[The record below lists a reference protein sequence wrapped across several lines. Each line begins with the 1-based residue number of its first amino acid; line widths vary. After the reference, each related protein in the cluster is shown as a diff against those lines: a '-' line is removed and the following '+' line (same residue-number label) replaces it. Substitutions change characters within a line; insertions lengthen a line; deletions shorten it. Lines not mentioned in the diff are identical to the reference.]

1 MNPVVRMILRINM
14 QMLKLRWTF
23 LAMLVFVHF
32 AFSWYLLLQAGE
44 TEIIAPFKFYYFYL
58 VTASTVGYGDFSPSS
73 LAGQAAV
80 SLFVIP
86 GGVILFAA
94 LIGKM
99 TTVIVDGWRRNM
111 KGQLN
116 FNGRLEDHIVIM
128 GWHRESTARMIDLIF
143 GDTRREN
150 RDIVLVS
157 NHKMEN
163 PDPDRLHFVQA
174 ESLASEDVW
183 ERAAIAD
190 ASRIIIAGISDE
202 STLTTALSLSAAGR
216 TNAHIVCHFEQADKA
231 ALLKAHAPQVECHI
245 STTTEMLVRSAQDP
259 GSSRVQ
265 AQLLNT
271 LTGPTQF
278 SFQVP
283 SHFSGCT
290 FGQLIRTLKEHHD
303 ILVLGLAESI
313 HGDDLVLNPPAE
325 HPVHSGHLVYYMAH
339 QRLRASEINW
349 GKLLE
354 HA

>member
-1 MNPVVRMILRINM
+1 MNPVVRAVLRINL

-23 LAMLVFVHF
+23 LGLIVLLHFVT
-32 AFSWYLLLQAGE
+32 SWFLLIKTGE
-44 TEIIAPFKFYYFYL
+44 HDLTSFGTFYYFYL
-58 VTASTVGYGDFSPSS
+58 VTASTVGYGDFSPSTPP
-73 LAGQAAV
+73 GQAVV

-99 TTVIVDGWRRNM
+99 TTVIVDGWRRAM
-111 KGQLN
+111 KGQLD
-116 FNGRLEDHIVIM
+116 FNGRLHNHIVIM
-128 GWHRESTARMIDLIF
+128 GWHRDSTARMIELIF
-143 GDTRREN
+143 GDIRREN
-150 RDIVLVS
+150 REIVLVS

-183 ERAAIAD
+183 HRAAIKD

-202 STLTTALSLSAAGR
+202 STLTTALSLTAAG

-231 ALLKAHAPQVECHI
+231 ALLKAHAPEVECHI

-278 SFQVP
+278 SLRVPDYFQ
-283 SHFSGCT
+283 GCY
-290 FGQLIRTLKEHHD
+290 FGELISQLKAQND
-303 ILVLGLAESI
+303 VLVLGLAESI
-313 HGDDLVLNPPAE
+313 HGNDLVLNPPAD
-325 HPVHSGHLVYYMAH
+325 HPVKAGHLVYYMSQH
-339 QRLRASEINW
+339 RLMAPEVSW
-349 GKLLE
+349 HTLE
-354 HA
+354 KAQ